1 MLVSRPDDVVVVSG
15 LPRSGTSLMMAI
27 LEAAGLPLLVDD
39 LRPPDRDNPRGY
51 FEYQPVKA
59 LASDS
64 RWIDLARG
72 KAVKVIYRL
81 VRHLPP
87 HLRYRV
93 VFMDRALTEVL
104 ASQDKMVQR
113 LSAGAALTAEETA
126 RVAGAYRSELA
137 AVRDWLDRQ
146 PNISV
151 LVVDHAA
158 LLREPAR
165 PLQQLRGFL
174 ELGDH
179 VSCAQLR
186 AVIDPGLHRNRAAS

>member
-64 RWIDLARG
+64 RWMDLARG

-81 VRHLPP
+81 VRHLPG

-93 VFMDRALTEVL
+93 VFMDRALSEVL
-104 ASQDKMVQR
+104 ASQDQMVRR
-113 LSAGAALTAEETA
+113 LSAAQPLSAEETA
-126 RVAGAYRSELA
+126 RVAQAYRSELA
-137 AVRDWLDRQ
+137 AVRDWLDHQ
-146 PNISV
+146 PNIAV

-165 PLQQLRGFL
+165 PLRELRAFL
-174 ELGDH
+174 ELPDR
-179 VSCAQLR
+179 VTEDQLR
-186 AVIDPGLHRNRAAS
+186 AVIDPGLHRNRAAG